1 LQVCVSSSSLSVALP
16 KPQSRAERAVVLSVF
31 PVAPAGGATH
41 KPANAAGPI
50 FKGGAWK
57 FRRRVR
63 NSEVPLMRFAG
74 VTVRPTRTIA
84 KDSVQTYRRNTTA
97 NVARPEKPSR
107 RLRVG
112 EPCQNCRRQL
122 TPCIR
127 READG
132 TKHGKGLVAAYGRLL
147 PVFRRSP
154 ILRSR
159 PSSTLATET
168 GQRGSLLRADLAAS
182 GDTGLHD

>member
-1 LQVCVSSSSLSVALP
+1 
-16 KPQSRAERAVVLSVF
+16 VVLSVF
-31 PVAPAGGATH
+31 LAGPAGGATH
-41 KPANAAGPI
+41 KLASAAEPI
-50 FKGGAWK
+50 FKGGASK

-63 NSEVPLMRFAG
+63 NSEVPLVRFAG

-84 KDSVQTYRRNTTA
+84 KDSVQTYRRTTTA

-107 RLRVG
+107 PASLR
-112 EPCQNCRRQL
+112 RRSLPVSKTVAGKL
-122 TPCIR
+122 TPGIS

-132 TKHGKGLVAAYGRLL
+132 TKRGKGLVAACVRLL

-168 GQRGSLLRADLAAS
+168 GQRGSLLRADLAA
-182 GDTGLHD
+182 